1 MTTAPTTALAREYR
15 IHIAYRRSAT
25 NHIKSGGQITPDVH
39 ADLMAKAEAFV
50 PAVCVVVKRPT
61 ISLFDSYMAYSTVT
75 PDKPDL
81 TKINTVVLDSTLTPE
96 NGVLSPQK
104 GEISND
110 PTAELKRDAEPT
122 YILVREKVNLS
133 APAGDWLLLERTTFD
148 ALRIGDVIVY
158 VSEVKDYRTSI
169 PLPPNTKREP
179 VRTIGDYK
187 MIGDSRRKIVNG
199 SVPLADAPVWRL
211 AVMPVLEAEDLRV
224 VLGGMAA

>member
-15 IHIAYRRSAT
+15 IHIQYRRSAT

-50 PAVCVVVKRPT
+50 PAVCVPKTPSVKPF
-61 ISLFDSYMAYSTVT
+61 SLYHSYMAYASNPAITVPNFDAT
-75 PDKPDL
+75 LSQDKTHEAP
-81 TKINTVVLDSTLTPE
+81 VLKPEIVDAHPALIERDS
-96 NGVLSPQK
+96 
-104 GEISND
+104 
-110 PTAELKRDAEPT
+110 EPT

-148 ALRIGDVIVY
+148 ALRVGDVIVY
-158 VSEVKDYRTSI
+158 VSEVKDFRTSI

-211 AVMPVLEAEDLRV
+211 AIPPALTDADYSILR
-224 VLGGMAA
+224 GAA